1 MRIFHVLVFILLGLL
16 AHAPAARAQ
25 GFEAL
30 AGGGAGGWLNVTRP
44 LRVEDM
50 QGRLVLLDF
59 WTYGCINCMQI
70 IPDLTALEEQFGDK
84 LLIIGVHSAK
94 FEGERE
100 NARILAAAKRFG
112 LKHPVINDSDYAIW
126 DAFGVRAWPTQI
138 LLGPDGEEISRYAG
152 EGHRAEITADL
163 EKALPRATAATP
175 LAGLIAGGADDKPLS
190 YPARLAYAGQ
200 SPWGA
205 LFFVADSGHN
215 RLLGVDLS
223 GNIKVTIGSST
234 AGFADG
240 AFAAAQFNHPR
251 GLSVAGNRL
260 YVADTGNHR
269 IREVDLGAWAVTTIA
284 GTGERGSY
292 DTSEHTP
299 ARSAG
304 LASPWDVE
312 LIDGGKTL
320 AIANAGT
327 HQILAYDIAAKTVS
341 VLAGSGREG
350 IDDGKAHKAALAQ
363 PSGLSASGGSL
374 FFADAESS
382 ALRILHNGVVKTLI
396 GTGLFD
402 FGLRDGVYP
411 QAMMQHPQGLYAD
424 ENRVVIADTYN
435 NALRIYD
442 RKAGRL
448 STLPL
453 APGTLNEPGDV
464 LVIGDTAY
472 VADTGAHA
480 IRAID
485 LKTGAARTL
494 L

>member
-44 LRVEDM
+44 LRLEDM

-70 IPDLTALEEQFGDK
+70 VPDLTALEEQFGDK

-94 FEGERE
+94 FEGEKE

-126 DAFGVRAWPTQI
+126 NAFGVRAWPTQV

-152 EGHRAEITADL
+152 EGHRAEIAADL

-175 LAGLIAGGADDKPLS
+175 LVGLIAGGA
-190 YPARLAYAGQ
+190 
-200 SPWGA
+200 
-205 LFFVADSGHN
+205 
-215 RLLGVDLS
+215 
-223 GNIKVTIGSST
+223 
-234 AGFADG
+234 FAT
-240 AFAAAQFNHPR
+240 AQFNHPR
-251 GLSVAGNRL
+251 GLSAAGNRL

-292 DTSEHTP
+292 NTSERTP

-327 HQILAYDIAAKTVS
+327 HQILAYNIAAKTVS

-363 PSGLSASGGSL
+363 PSGLSASGESL
-374 FFADAESS
+374 FFVDAESS
-382 ALRILHNGVVKTLI
+382 AMRVLRNGVVKTLI

-424 ENRVVIADTYN
+424 ENRIVIADTYN

-464 LVIGDTAY
+464 VVIGDTAY